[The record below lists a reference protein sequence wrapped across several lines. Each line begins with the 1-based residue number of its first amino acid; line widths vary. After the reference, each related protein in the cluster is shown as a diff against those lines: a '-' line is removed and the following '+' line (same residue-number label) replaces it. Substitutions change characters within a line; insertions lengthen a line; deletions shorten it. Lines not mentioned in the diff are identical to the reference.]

1 VKPLTV
7 LQPVLSLLASN
18 LDILPAIGG
27 AVEDLLRPD
36 VDEREAML
44 INRDSREVTDFLET
58 PRPDVR
64 YIYRSTPPLYRPQ
77 KHLYQY
83 FIDGSIRTYYIATGI
98 ESSRSFPIELAQIG
112 AAVMQRDDRGRVR
125 PLGVT
130 ACNPNGPGRQ
140 SPLFRDHIIG
150 IYRHSQDHIPCQ

>member
-1 VKPLTV
+1 VKSLTV
-7 LQPVLSLLASN
+7 LQPVLTLLADN
-18 LDILPAIGG
+18 LDILPAVGG

-36 VDEREAML
+36 VDEMEDML
-44 INRDSREVTDFLET
+44 IDKDSREVTDFLET
-58 PRPDVR
+58 PRPDIR
-64 YIYRSTPPLYRPQ
+64 NIYRPTPPLYRLQ

-125 PLGVT
+125 PL
-130 ACNPNGPGRQ
+130 Q
-140 SPLFRDHIIG
+140 
-150 IYRHSQDHIPCQ
+150 